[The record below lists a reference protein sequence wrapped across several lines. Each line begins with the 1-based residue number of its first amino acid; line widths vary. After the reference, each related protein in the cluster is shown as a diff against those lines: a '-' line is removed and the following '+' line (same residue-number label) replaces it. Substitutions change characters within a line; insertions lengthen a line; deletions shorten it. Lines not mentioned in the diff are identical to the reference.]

1 MSILSIKKTEN
12 EEEKV
17 WVGRQIG
24 RSTFLRK
31 LFHISSNYLI
41 LRSWYI
47 RKEIRKWAKKDH
59 TDVNI
64 LDAGSGF
71 GQCAYYLS
79 SLNSKWNIFS
89 LDINRDKVCQCNSF
103 FNNIGRQNVVFR
115 TGDIKDHISEKSYD
129 LALSID
135 VLNYIEDD
143 DQVIRNIYSS
153 LKPNGTFL
161 LSVPTCHSEF
171 DKFPIQTEKQIL
183 NPVRRGYKKK
193 ELIKKVKDA
202 GFEIEYIAFTYGK
215 AGKWAYNIAI
225 RWPLKA
231 LQLAKFSVIILPFYW
246 IFSLPVA
253 IVLNIYDMFAKNRNG
268 EGLIIRAL
276 KKQ

>member
-17 WVGRQIG
+17 WVGKQIG
-24 RSTFLRK
+24 RSTFLRR
-31 LFHISSNYLI
+31 LFHLSSNYLI

-47 RKEIRKWAKKDH
+47 RKEIKKWSKKDH

-79 SLNSKWNIFS
+79 SLNPKWNIFS

-103 FNNIGRQNVVFR
+103 FNELGRQNVVFR
-115 TGDIKDHISEKSYD
+115 TGDITEYVSEDAYD

-143 DQVIRNIYSS
+143 DQVIRNIFSS

-171 DKFPIQTEKQIL
+171 DLFPIQTEKQKL
-183 NPVRRGYKKK
+183 NPVRIGYKKK
-193 ELIKKVKDA
+193 DLVKKVKAA
-202 GFEIEYIAFTYGK
+202 GFKIEYIAFTYGK
-215 AGKWAYNIAI
+215 AGKWAYNLAI

-231 LQLAKFSVIILPFYW
+231 LQLAKLLVILLPFYW
-246 IFSLPVA
+246 LIAVPIALL
-253 IVLNIYDMFAKNRNG
+253 LNLYDMFAKNRNG
-268 EGLIIRAL
+268 EGLIIRSI
-276 KKQ
+276 KEQ

>member
-1 MSILSIKKTEN
+1 MSLLTIKKTEN

-31 LFHISSNYLI
+31 LFHLSSNYLI

-47 RKEIRKWAKKDH
+47 RKEISKWSKKDH
-59 TDVNI
+59 SDVNI

-79 SLNSKWNIFS
+79 SLNSKWNIYS
-89 LDINRDKVCQCNSF
+89 LDINRDKVCQCNTF

-115 TGDIKDHISEKSYD
+115 TGDIQEYVSEEAYD
-129 LALSID
+129 LILSID

-143 DQVIRNIYSS
+143 QQVIDNIYKS
-153 LKPNGTFL
+153 LKSKGTFL

-171 DKFPIQTEKQIL
+171 DLFPIQTEKQKL
-183 NPVRRGYKKK
+183 NPVRRGYLKK
-193 ELIKKVKDA
+193 ELVKKVKSA
-202 GFEIEYIAFTYGK
+202 GFKIEYIAFTYGK

-231 LQLAKFSVIILPFYW
+231 LQLAKILGILLPIYW
-246 IFSLPVA
+246 IFSIPVA
-253 IVLNIYDMFAKNRNG
+253 LVLNLYDMFAKNRNG
-268 EGLIIRAL
+268 EGLIIRAI
-276 KKQ
+276 KDQ